1 MISIF
6 PSVFNMIFAKCILFY
21 LVFSPA
27 QSFCFFLCLAKK
39 KIILTTNPK
48 NLQLLFYSVTL
59 FQYAASV
66 LCFFFFF
73 VASFL
78 KFNLVSFCSSF
89 LLVCC
94 GQLLK
99 EAVADKTKLGE
110 LVKPYIDNGY
120 PGRAPCCLITL

>member
-1 MISIF
+1 
-6 PSVFNMIFAKCILFY
+6 MIFAKCILFY
-21 LVFSPA
+21 SVFSPA

-39 KIILTTNPK
+39 KIILNNKPEEPTTFI
-48 NLQLLFYSVTL
+48 LFSDLIPVCSFCVVL
-59 FQYAASV
+59 FF
-66 LCFFFFF
+66 LFLFFF

-120 PGRAPCCLITL
+120 PGRAPCCLIAL